1 MKGLRALPALLALA
15 LASCKDLEVPD
26 LNSPGLDELQTN
38 PTRAG
43 ILTAATGLLIGA
55 RANWGSQNGPV
66 AILGILGREGYNLD
80 AADPRFV
87 SSLLIGPLSGGE
99 PAFGGNLWFLHYFNI
114 RNANIVLNATNSIV
128 EDPAAGLTAEEK
140 EAVRGFAKTIQAL
153 DFLMVAVTRDANGA
167 PIDVDRSPSAEPA
180 PIATMDQVYT
190 HIENLLDSADTHLSN
205 AGSGFPFALS
215 EGFAN
220 FSTPATF
227 RQFNRAL
234 RARVA
239 VYRDDFTTA
248 TTVLGASF
256 VSTAL
261 PLSYG
266 AYHTFGT
273 GSGDA
278 LNATFDPDGRA
289 LHADTLFRAEAQ
301 LQPGGAID
309 QRALDKT
316 VLRDPDG
323 DGAVDTANVQGIK
336 TYLLPNVSQ
345 SPTDPIP
352 IIRNEE
358 LILLR
363 AEANIGLNNLA
374 AAKVDLDFIR
384 VNSGGLDTLPD
395 GMTQAEMLDELLYN
409 KRYSLFW
416 EGGHRWIDM
425 RHYGRLGQLPLAVS
439 THRRFAKFPFP
450 INECT
455 PRDPQPAGCQE
466 EVGF

>member
-1 MKGLRALPALLALA
+1 MKTLRVLPALLALA

-26 LNSPGLDELQTN
+26 LNNPGLDDLQSN
-38 PTRAG
+38 PTRASL
-43 ILTAATGLLIGA
+43 LTAATGLLIGA
-55 RANWGSQNGPV
+55 RANWGSQNGPI

-99 PAFGGNLWFLHYFNI
+99 PAFGGNLFGLHYRNI
-114 RNANIVLNATNSIV
+114 RNANIVLNATDVIL
-128 EDPAAGLTAEEK
+128 EDPTAGLTAEEK
-140 EAVRGFAKTIQAL
+140 EGVRGFAKTIQAL

-167 PIDVDRSPSAEPA
+167 PIDVDRDPTGPPA
-180 PIATMDQVYT
+180 PIANKDEVYT

-205 AGSGFPFALS
+205 AGSSFPFPLS
-215 EGFAN
+215 DGFADFN
-220 FSTPATF
+220 TPATF

-239 VYRDDFTTA
+239 VYRDDFDTA
-248 TTVLGASF
+248 LTALGASF
-256 VSTAL
+256 VSAAL
-261 PLSYG
+261 PLSFG
-266 AYHTFGT
+266 AYHTFGAA
-273 GSGDA
+273 SGDA
-278 LNATFDPDGRA
+278 LNAVYDPDGRA
-289 LHADTLFRAEAQ
+289 LHGDTLFRTEAQ
-301 LQPGGAID
+301 LQPDGSLD

-316 VLRDPDG
+316 LVIPS
-323 DGAVDTANVQGIK
+323 K
-336 TYLLPNVSQ
+336 TVSEITTFLLPNVYQ

-384 VNSGGLDTLPD
+384 MNSGGLDTLPD
-395 GMTQAEMLDELLYN
+395 GLTQAEMLDELLYN

-425 RHYGRLGQLPLAVS
+425 RHYNRLDQLALHRPN
-439 THRRFAKFPFP
+439 HRRFPKFPFP